1 MRTTRHLAS
10 ALIAALA
17 VAAAV
22 PWLGPLAG
30 CGVVDLGDN
39 ISPPANQLD
48 EDFFFCQVQP
58 NVVTAMSCATGI
70 AGDTGGCHARQS
82 ALFLDDASGMGP
94 PACDEDNN
102 VLPGEVVPDVYM
114 RNLTNIRFTVA
125 SDPMSSPF
133 YRRPLGLDSHPRTIF
148 EVGSMEE
155 MIVRA
160 WITGGGT

>member
-1 MRTTRHLAS
+1 MRSTRQLAS
-10 ALIAALA
+10 ALVAALA
-17 VAAAV
+17 LAAAV
-22 PWLGPLAG
+22 PALGMGAG

-39 ISPPANQLD
+39 PSPPSNIVD

-58 NVVTAMSCATGI
+58 NVVTPMGCATGI

-82 ALFLDDASGMGP
+82 ALFLEDASGMGP

-102 VLPGEVVPDVYM
+102 VLPGEVVPEVY
-114 RNLTNIRFTVA
+114 RSNLTNIRFTVA

-133 YRRPLGLDSHPRTIF
+133 YRRPLGLDSHPRMIF
-148 EVGSMEE
+148 DVGSPEE
-155 MIVRA
+155 MIVRD